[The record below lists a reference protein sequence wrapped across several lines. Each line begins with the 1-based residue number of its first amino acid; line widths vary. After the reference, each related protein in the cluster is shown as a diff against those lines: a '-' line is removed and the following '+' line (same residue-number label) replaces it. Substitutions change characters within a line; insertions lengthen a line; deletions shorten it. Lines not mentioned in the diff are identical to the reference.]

1 MMSAGN
7 GAMYGNIQGIKN
19 LMSHYDKDGDYINPV
34 NGLMR
39 FVRRNNMIGFVIWS
53 LFGVFIIG
61 LGIKDM
67 FSKNPVGFWA
77 NTETIKVKDVKGYNR
92 TTGLLFII
100 YGIIFI
106 ILGIPLLEGQN
117 TPYVLLAVI
126 GVMVETI
133 AIMAAYSLVIV
144 KKYEEK

>member
-1 MMSAGN
+1 
-7 GAMYGNIQGIKN
+7 
-19 LMSHYDKDGDYINPV
+19 
-34 NGLMR
+34 
-39 FVRRNNMIGFVIWS
+39 MIGFVIWS

-92 TTGLLFII
+92 ATGQLFIT
-100 YGIIFI
+100 YGIVFI
-106 ILGIPLLEGQN
+106 ILGIPLLEGPN
-117 TPYVLLAVI
+117 TPYILLSVI

-133 AIMAAYSLVIV
+133 AIMAVYSLGIV

>member
-1 MMSAGN
+1 
-7 GAMYGNIQGIKN
+7 
-19 LMSHYDKDGDYINPV
+19 
-34 NGLMR
+34 
-39 FVRRNNMIGFVIWS
+39 MIGFIIWS

-77 NTETIKVKDVKGYNR
+77 NTETIKIKDVKGYNR
-92 TTGLLFII
+92 ASGLLFII
-100 YGIIFI
+100 YGIIFV
-106 ILGIPLLEGQN
+106 ILGIPLLDGQN
-117 TPYVLLAVI
+117 TPYVLLSVI

-133 AIMAAYSLVIV
+133 VIMAAYSLVIV